1 MYTKESFQKKIDEK
15 YPQEKL
21 EVTLFNGAGRQGVI
35 KCLQCGEIYS
45 LQNARNF
52 IINGKKIVC
61 KNCQGTKAVVKEVK
75 HKIKIPKINVV
86 FFIVICLIL
95 LIL

>member
-21 EVTLFNGAGRQGVI
+21 EVTLFNGVGRPGVI

-61 KNCQGTKAVVKEVK
+61 KNCQGPKAFFNDF
-75 HKIKIPKINVV
+75 KIKI
-86 FFIVICLIL
+86 L
-95 LIL
+95 LNKN